1 MKDQIKTII
10 INPHETKVE
19 LQTTDDTSFFGTRL
33 DGLETK
39 IAELEKQIQL
49 MKDEV
54 GYSDLLNRRNLEIE
68 TSRLV
73 ELNIRIQ
80 QNHAE
85 LEKQI
90 QSIKKEIG
98 ETGRPPSTVDLEEK
112 TAIVPA
118 EV

>member
-1 MKDQIKTII
+1 MLKDQIKTII
-10 INPHETKVE
+10 INPNETIVE
-19 LQTTDDTSFFGTRL
+19 LQTSNDNSIFGTRL

-39 IAELEKQIQL
+39 IVELEKQIQS
-49 MKDEV
+49 MKNEV
-54 GYSDLLNRRNLEIE
+54 GYSDLLNRRSLEIE

-73 ELNIRIQ
+73 DLNTRIQ

-90 QSIKKEIG
+90 QAIKKEIG
-98 ETGRPPSTVDLEEK
+98 NLGEK
-112 TAIVPA
+112 TDNVQPKYET